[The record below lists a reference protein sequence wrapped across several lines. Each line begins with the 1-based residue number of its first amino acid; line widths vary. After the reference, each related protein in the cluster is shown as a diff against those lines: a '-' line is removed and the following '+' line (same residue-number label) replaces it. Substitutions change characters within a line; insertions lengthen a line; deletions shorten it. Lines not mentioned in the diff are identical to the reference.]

1 MPATGAKAAPA
12 HSKQTRPGSLL
23 NLLQQVCTG
32 HLPGAAG
39 AGRDRQMNA
48 VVLRLQ
54 VWGWAW
60 GRWAE
65 GGDAP
70 RKLVRPSAGKQTR
83 GER

>member
-48 VVLRLQ
+48 VVLRPQ

-60 GRWAE
+60 GRWA
-65 GGDAP
+65 GGGRTEEISEAVC
-70 RKLVRPSAGKQTR
+70 R
-83 GER
+83 